1 MDSDMQTTTT
11 TTEIPS
17 ESGIGASATVPTP
30 PVVLQDA
37 NSASTTTDPVAATAA
52 RVLDAADRV
61 QQVMEE
67 RIKHSTRR
75 NYINIIITFIL
86 WLLSGAH
93 KELIPDNLVEAVAAV
108 EGDVNKRKCIKEFM
122 KKPEHVAPLKLTEL
136 KAYTF
141 IEYLLTLKTTKG
153 KNKGNSLSY
162 GSLLLYRSALSFL
175 YREYRVSMPSDFEK
189 DVHDAYSGLGR
200 RGAKDSDGRAGKEPI
215 DFQLYRALAALFLK
229 SGGKDTIFA
238 HTMFVLSWNLMCR
251 VSNMTNI
258 RFEHLEWKEDALGIF
273 FTHQKNDQMGQKPRD
288 ARHVYA
294 NPLQPEICPVL
305 ALALYWITIPISTS
319 EDKESLFPGNS
330 QDSRYRGILGTL
342 LTEPDGAKVVKDAGL
357 TATQIGCHSTRK
369 GSSTYASSGSTACPP
384 STAISIRASWTLG
397 GVEGHYLRYEAAG
410 DQYVGRTFTGLPI
423 QSANFAILPP
433 FFKCGVTD
441 EISEAI
447 KVAFPNLPLS
457 CNRVGEFALASLV
470 FHRNWLHSTLPA
482 FLTLHPIFS
491 SRVLDKLSSLNKSL
505 LRQTCDQYL
514 TTYFLSHI

>member
-1 MDSDMQTTTT
+1 
-11 TTEIPS
+11 
-17 ESGIGASATVPTP
+17 
-30 PVVLQDA
+30 
-37 NSASTTTDPVAATAA
+37 
-52 RVLDAADRV
+52 
-61 QQVMEE
+61 
-67 RIKHSTRR
+67 
-75 NYINIIITFIL
+75 
-86 WLLSGAH
+86 
-93 KELIPDNLVEAVAAV
+93 
-108 EGDVNKRKCIKEFM
+108 
-122 KKPEHVAPLKLTEL
+122 
-136 KAYTF
+136 
-141 IEYLLTLKTTKG
+141 
-153 KNKGNSLSY
+153 
-162 GSLLLYRSALSFL
+162 
-175 YREYRVSMPSDFEK
+175 
-189 DVHDAYSGLGR
+189 
-200 RGAKDSDGRAGKEPI
+200 
-215 DFQLYRALAALFLK
+215 
-229 SGGKDTIFA
+229 
-238 HTMFVLSWNLMCR
+238 
-251 VSNMTNI
+251 
-258 RFEHLEWKEDALGIF
+258 
-273 FTHQKNDQMGQKPRD
+273 MGQKPRD

-410 DQYVGRTFTGLPI
+410 DQYVGRTVTGLPI

-433 FFKCGVTD
+433 FFKCSVTD

-482 FLTLHPIFS
+482 SLTLHPIFS
-491 SRVLDKLSSLNKSL
+491 SRVLDKLASLVECRLWKAGDSISPTGVPPHISIITAFENLKTQVAAQADTIQSL
-505 LRQTCDQYL
+505 VLRIGDEFICILDQREIHTNTVTVADVNSIMTSAIEKLQIPLLVQRLDQFISEGGAAVPATNSPAVTSKMY
-514 TTYFLSHI
+514 TVHTWGG